1 MEQLVAVG
9 YVISHFIS
17 EMFIGL
23 PICSI
28 DGVFTVLVA
37 LSSFRYV
44 ALNMLMRAIAVDV
57 LAVQRHRT
65 TILECVKDADASIRK
80 RALELVFLL
89 VNDTNVKPLT
99 KELIDYLSIADPD
112 FKGDLIAKIC
122 SIVEKFSQE
131 KLWYLDQMIKVLSLA
146 GNHVKDDVCHALIV
160 VLSNASELQGYS
172 VRSLYKALQAYGKQ
186 GSLVRVAVWCI
197 GEYGEMLVN
206 NVGMLD
212 GEEPVTNLV
221 LWML

>member
-28 DGVFTVLVA
+28 DGVFTVPVA

-65 TILECVKDADASIRK
+65 TILECVK
-80 RALELVFLL
+80 
-89 VNDTNVKPLT
+89 
-99 KELIDYLSIADPD
+99 
-112 FKGDLIAKIC
+112 
-122 SIVEKFSQE
+122 
-131 KLWYLDQMIKVLSLA
+131 
-146 GNHVKDDVCHALIV
+146 
-160 VLSNASELQGYS
+160 
-172 VRSLYKALQAYGKQ
+172 VRCMQLYP
-186 GSLVRVAVWCI
+186 C
-197 GEYGEMLVN
+197 
-206 NVGMLD
+206 
-212 GEEPVTNLV
+212 
-221 LWML
+221 